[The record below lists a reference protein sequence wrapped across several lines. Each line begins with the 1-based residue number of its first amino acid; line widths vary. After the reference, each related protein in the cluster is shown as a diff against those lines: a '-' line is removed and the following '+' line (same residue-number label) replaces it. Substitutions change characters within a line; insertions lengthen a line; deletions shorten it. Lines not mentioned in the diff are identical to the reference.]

1 MLGQQQGRHALDL
14 AGYVKQYWSTL
25 KARLL
30 ACAYHPQVYP
40 PSTSP
45 KPKGGTRQLGIPN
58 VVDRL
63 IQKALLQQLTPIIDP
78 ELWHVKLR

>member
-1 MLGQQQGRHALDL
+1 LVNPQGSV
-14 AGYVKQYWSTL
+14 AGLRVS
-25 KARLL
+25 
-30 ACAYHPQVYP
+30 
-40 PSTSP
+40 PSSVPAVDIP